1 MNDSVSNQV
10 ATRPRCAE
18 RRVGGRSVL
27 VVSLV
32 VALMAG
38 CAATTIKHGHHFN
51 DNELTQ
57 IQPGMSQDAVRNAL
71 GTPDTTSAVPSG
83 NAFYYISSTR
93 KEVAFYKPEEVD
105 RRVVAIYF
113 NRVGSVE
120 QVAHYGMKD
129 GRVFDYVSRETPAHM
144 RDRNFIS
151 RFFRGV
157 GPKQKVF
164 DDS

>member
-10 ATRPRCAE
+10 ATRPRRAE